1 MGTDL
6 EPEGYVNTQWKISLK
21 QESKH
26 LSLGLLGRRRDWYG
40 QHGVLWSDINV
51 SLSFVWEEWHNLKT
65 KGIGGL
71 HRNGSKYHLP
81 TLSVGVVVTKNQSC
95 LKVHRWAFGFYLFVF
110 VLFLT
115 DRWGPQDRLM
125 WKLFFDNLQKWK
137 VIRGPSGQLLSYS
150 PVQHWSWEDFWLH
163 PLLIQREFV
172 ISSSDLVFRLILHH
186 LFFKN
191 REKKNTL
198 SLFFFF
204 LDSDTKATQGLVS
217 IPNNHSLP
225 HAFMCWLSGSW
236 FLFYCSC
243 SRLRQVQSILTQSSK
258 SQPDGIL
265 CILGQCFY
273 QGGTQGWGSLA
284 SVHRKVLIVISLW
297 DKLWVSIL
305 LSALVPLKSVVV
317 LMRYQWDLT

>member
-1 MGTDL
+1 MRGLLAPSFVD
-6 EPEGYVNTQWKISLK
+6 PERVCNQQFRLSLQTISSLK
-21 QESKH
+21 IERKRI
-26 LSLGLLGRRRDWYG
+26 LSL
-40 QHGVLWSDINV
+40 
-51 SLSFVWEEWHNLKT
+51 SL
-65 KGIGGL
+65 
-71 HRNGSKYHLP
+71 
-81 TLSVGVVVTKNQSC
+81 
-95 LKVHRWAFGFYLFVF
+95 
-110 VLFLT
+110 
-115 DRWGPQDRLM
+115 
-125 WKLFFDNLQKWK
+125 
-137 VIRGPSGQLLSYS
+137 
-150 PVQHWSWEDFWLH
+150 
-163 PLLIQREFV
+163 
-172 ISSSDLVFRLILHH
+172 
-186 LFFKN
+186 
-191 REKKNTL
+191 
-198 SLFFFF
+198 FFF